1 MKVSTTLT
9 IGRLIIRIHWLV
21 LVCVLLTTS
30 GLVRLGVWQLARAQ
44 EKIAQQDSFQES
56 GQLQATPLSEVPT
69 AGIEFDILQHQNRHV
84 VLRGNYLND
93 QTVFLIYQTFES
105 QIGWEVVTPVRMEG
119 QNLIALV
126 SRGWS
131 GIGSYEE
138 LAANLPF
145 IDGTIDLEGQIF
157 VPTAS
162 FAARDNG
169 NPESKWPLV
178 LRYLNMAELA
188 PLFDAPLFPYV
199 IQLNEGQSGVLVRHW
214 PAVGIISGRNYS
226 YALQWFAMAIA
237 VALVSLI
244 LSSNLL
250 RVLQL
255 RDPQRKPL

>member
-1 MKVSTTLT
+1 M
-9 IGRLIIRIHWLV
+9 
-21 LVCVLLTTS
+21 
-30 GLVRLGVWQLARAQ
+30 
-44 EKIAQQDSFQES
+44 
-56 GQLQATPLSEVPT
+56 
-69 AGIEFDILQHQNRHV
+69 
-84 VLRGNYLND
+84 
-93 QTVFLIYQTFES
+93 
-105 QIGWEVVTPVRMEG
+105 
-119 QNLIALV
+119 
-126 SRGWS
+126 
-131 GIGSYEE
+131 
-138 LAANLPF
+138 
-145 IDGTIDLEGQIF
+145 
-157 VPTAS
+157 PTAS

-169 NPESKWPLV
+169 NPEIKWPLV

-237 VALVSLI
+237 VARVSLI